1 MFIQEGVVELIQE
14 DLVKELAAF
23 GFTLN
28 QAKVYLSIV
37 RAGSISVGKIAE
49 SSKLHRQDIYKIL
62 PKLEK
67 KGLITKTLG
76 TPIVIKAIPVKIS
89 LKSLVSLEKKE
100 ALERIACME
109 ANMKEVSNA
118 VSILYET
125 GTGPEYEE
133 THFSLLTKDN
143 ELTNR
148 ADLLFEKASIE
159 CDVVVSLELLMTK
172 ATKLHE
178 RFRTAAN
185 NGARIRLIIEAP
197 SNGERLTEALERVR
211 PDSKNVA
218 AKFVVSKSP
227 KPYQIIDAKEV
238 WISTTKK
245 TPSGLPCV
253 LWSNSKNIVETYQE
267 RFEGIWNDRDAITIL
282 PEETAKKKEAAK
294 PLAAS

>member
-76 TPIVIKAIPVKIS
+76 TPVIIQAISVEKA
-89 LKSLVSLEKKE
+89 LKSLVSIEKKTT
-100 ALERIACME
+100 LERITRME
-109 ANMKEVSNA
+109 AILKEISKA
-118 VSILYET
+118 VSMLHEAET
-125 GTGPEYEE
+125 AHEQDEPY
-133 THFSLLTKDN
+133 FSLLTKDN
-143 ELTNR
+143 ELMNR

-159 CDVVVSLELLMTK
+159 CDVVVSLELLITK
-172 ATKLHE
+172 ATKLRE
-178 RFRTAAN
+178 RFRTATN
-185 NGARIRLIIEAP
+185 NGAKIRLIIEAP
-197 SNGERLTEALERVR
+197 RRDERIKSAIENVR
-211 PDSKNVA
+211 PDTNNFT
-218 AKFVVSKSP
+218 AKSVISKSP
-227 KPYQIIDAKEV
+227 TPFQIIDRKEV
-238 WISTTKK
+238 WISNTKRM
-245 TPSGLPCV
+245 PSGLPCV
-253 LWSNSKNIVETYQE
+253 LWSNGENIVATYQE
-267 RFEGIWNDRDAITIL
+267 HFERIWNDRDAITIL
-282 PEETAKKKEAAK
+282 PEEAAK